1 MDFDDIKSFGKSVA
15 RGVPQMATGFVDLA
29 ALPLEWTGVIEPGQA
44 VGGTEWMTKKG
55 LLPPEQK
62 GFVNETT
69 ELLGSALAPA
79 GLVKNVGTKGA
90 ALAKALRA
98 KQ

>member
-1 MDFDDIKSFGKSVA
+1 MDFDDIKRFGKSVA
-15 RGVPQMATGFVDLA
+15 RGVPQMASGFVDLA
-29 ALPLEWTGVIEPGQA
+29 ALPFEMAGVVEPGKTPLS
-44 VGGTEWMTKKG
+44 TEWLTNKG

-79 GLVKNVGTKGA
+79 GLVKSVGTKGA
-90 ALAKALRA
+90 ALARALRA
-98 KQ
+98 K